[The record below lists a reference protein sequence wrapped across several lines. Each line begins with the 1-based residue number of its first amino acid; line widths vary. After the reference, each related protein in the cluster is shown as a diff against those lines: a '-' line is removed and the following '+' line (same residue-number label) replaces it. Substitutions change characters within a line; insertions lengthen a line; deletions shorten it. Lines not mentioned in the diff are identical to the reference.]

1 MRQILLLVRNN
12 ASTSPV
18 PVSIQSHSFSTK
30 AAPFQALTDYQV
42 NYQNSSYCI
51 SFSID
56 GKILEN
62 FVITPEG
69 MVRCMTVKS
78 LQRRLDDSYLL
89 MAKWIMVV
97 TQVLVQKAKDHWALD
112 LLQNVV
118 NFVRLWF
125 TCDYPGSITVS
136 EQSTFPLFKRV
147 GIAQSNRNKFVSW
160 FVYMS
165 NYNFIGG
172 DIYI

>member
-78 LQRRLDDSYLL
+78 LQKRLDDSYLL
-89 MAKWIMVV
+89 MAK
-97 TQVLVQKAKDHWALD
+97 
-112 LLQNVV
+112 
-118 NFVRLWF
+118 
-125 TCDYPGSITVS
+125 
-136 EQSTFPLFKRV
+136 
-147 GIAQSNRNKFVSW
+147 
-160 FVYMS
+160 
-165 NYNFIGG
+165 
-172 DIYI
+172 